1 MMSRNSNSCISY
13 FNYHQQYQEG
23 VPSKCIQKLSH
34 HDLVQGSIT
43 AEISTSPKRKRD
55 DIVGEITWKQQ
66 QEDDD
71 DDLMCPVQKRSASS
85 TRPNSTYCMCSYDME
100 SRDGPA
106 DDISLDDET
115 ARLVS
120 NCRISVFRQDHRGI
134 SSSATL
140 TRPSPAIF
148 AEEDDEDVE
157 NGYSDFP
164 SIGRAR
170 TITDSD
176 DSIFLTTCYTD
187 PPDMHET
194 SRSDCHDIE
203 ELTDECIKTDHI
215 DYSAHMSIGL
225 DRHER
230 KDESDEMREFP
241 ESIRT
246 STSVEERSQSSLMWK
261 HIFSTTN
268 QIV

>member
-1 MMSRNSNSCISY
+1 
-13 FNYHQQYQEG
+13 
-23 VPSKCIQKLSH
+23 
-34 HDLVQGSIT
+34 
-43 AEISTSPKRKRD
+43 
-55 DIVGEITWKQQ
+55 
-66 QEDDD
+66 
-71 DDLMCPVQKRSASS
+71 
-85 TRPNSTYCMCSYDME
+85 ME

-140 TRPSPAIF
+140 TRPSPDIF

-157 NGYSDFP
+157 DGYSDFP

-187 PPDMHET
+187 PPDMYET

-241 ESIRT
+241 ESIR
-246 STSVEERSQSSLMWK
+246 RSQMWK
-261 HIFSTTN
+261 HISTTN
-268 QIV
+268 QIVWPSD